1 MGAGFNSETGRGFLT
16 AVGGALRRAEG
27 KKRKK
32 KEKEKATR
40 GVGWGWRQA
49 G

>member
-1 MGAGFNSETGRGFLT
+1 MCGGAGFNSETGRGFLT

-27 KKRKK
+27 KK
-32 KEKEKATR
+32 KEEKKATR